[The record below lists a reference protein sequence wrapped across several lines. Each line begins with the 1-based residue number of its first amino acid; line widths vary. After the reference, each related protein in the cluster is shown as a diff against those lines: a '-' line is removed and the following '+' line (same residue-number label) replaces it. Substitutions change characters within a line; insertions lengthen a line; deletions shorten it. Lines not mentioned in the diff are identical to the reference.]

1 MFCIFNEI
9 IILGVYLDKFNIDY
23 DNHFY
28 EDYPDTTNHVNFL
41 ALPSKFEK
49 CKAIE
54 KKIDKKLMPVT
65 QHPTRWWIDSC

>member
-1 MFCIFNEI
+1 MI
-9 IILGVYLDKFNIDY
+9 ITFMKI
-23 DNHFY
+23 
-28 EDYPDTTNHVNFL
+28 YPDTTNHAKFL